1 MLDKNTSNWLKVFA
15 ACLVVASH
23 YSMYLLDY
31 DISFPQVIL
40 RFNSALLGKI
50 GVAFFFLMSGYG
62 LSESCKKHMDGFWP
76 FLYRRV
82 AKIYLP
88 ALVASFFIFLITK
101 RGGYFCCTTILQCG
115 LFGCLYYFTWFLMFL
130 FTLIFPNG

>member
-101 RGGYFCCTTILQCG
+101 RGGGIFVVQRFSNVVYSAAYTTLRG
-115 LFGCLYYFTWFLMFL
+115 F
-130 FTLIFPNG
+130 